1 MVGVASSEQPAD
13 DRPLVAPEDLEDA
26 TTDSTVT
33 IEEDGGN
40 RLILVATEDDD
51 VSAAVFV
58 ADDAAESD
66 VTDVRRDLDSELQ
79 HLAGAGGQ

>member
-1 MVGVASSEQPAD
+1 MASSGQPTD

-40 RLILVATEDDD
+40 RLVLVSTEDGA

-58 ADDAAESD
+58 EDAATEDD
-66 VTDVRRDLDSELQ
+66 VTDVRRDLDSELR
-79 HLAGAGGQ
+79 HIAGPGGQ